1 MVSYI
6 RGRSRTLSDRE
17 IIAAYEAGEDTTSI
31 GARANCPPD
40 TVLYLV
46 RRSGGTTRPR
56 GPRSTKTLTMDDAEI
71 IRLYTVDGL
80 SGPAIADRAGTTPA
94 TVYARLRKAGVPR
107 RPPGDVSKATAA
119 ASRARRR
126 KEQTL

>member
-6 RGRSRTLSDRE
+6 RGRSRTLSDAVIVSR
-17 IIAAYEAGEDTTSI
+17 YLAGEDSTAI
-31 GARANCPPD
+31 GADANCTAD

-80 SGPAIADRAGTTPA
+80 SGPTIADRAGTTPA

-119 ASRARRR
+119 AARARRPR
-126 KEQTL
+126 REPA